1 MTASN
6 VAQDNQDYLF
16 PNQQMKLRLTALI
29 MRQRVSEYKRML
41 NKALQIGIKPE
52 EVKELIYRA
61 APHIGL
67 ERVFDFSQI
76 TNDIL
81 VAHGLL
87 RVSQCTLENG
97 YGGK

>member
-29 MRQRVSEYKRML
+29 MRRRVSEYKRML
-41 NKALQIGIKPE
+41 NMALQIGIKPE
-52 EVKELIYRA
+52 EVKELIYQA

-81 VAHGLL
+81 VANGLL